1 MNIKDITVINF
12 GSVRFFKTTLNPQ
25 LSVIETKY
33 LSEIC
38 VAIEILLCNKTVSS
52 LPDEWVRS
60 DTEITAEICLKN
72 TTYRV
77 SAIADCSTP
86 HRLVLQV
93 QTSENENA
101 KQQYLSLLSH
111 CLEQD
116 VIEQFDGRDKSV
128 PLRLCWYH
136 NAEDYQPPGALAKN
150 SDSIA
155 TTKTFRSRL
164 AKYIK
169 AFKPELINNQKEYR
183 VGVNKDGKFDIYYPG
198 INADLC
204 LSETEEKLFLFIC
217 FLNIAEFWSDI
228 ESIRNLHHIE
238 KPLLIKNFIEYLD
251 ESVDIE
257 NLIKRTVMLGR
268 QVIIVTLPFQNE
280 VLNKWIGDTL

>member
-12 GSVRFFKTTLNPQ
+12 GSIRFFKTTLNPQ

-72 TTYRV
+72 TTYLV
-77 SAIADCSTP
+77 SAKADCSTP

-93 QTSENENA
+93 QTADNENA

-116 VIEQFDGRDKSV
+116 VIEQFDGRDKSI
-128 PLRLCWYH
+128 PLRLCWYR
-136 NAEDYQPPGALAKN
+136 NDEDYQPSGCLAQN
-150 SDSIA
+150 SNNIA
-155 TTKTFRSRL
+155 TTNTFRSRL

-169 AFKPELINNQKEYR
+169 AFEPELINNHKAYR
-183 VGVNKDGKFDIYYPG
+183 VGVNRNGKFDVYFPG

-204 LSETEEKLFLFIC
+204 LSETEEKLFLYLC

-228 ESIRNLHHIE
+228 EAIRNLHHIE
-238 KPLLIKNFIEYLD
+238 KPLLIKNFLEYLD

-257 NLIKRTVMLGR
+257 NLIRRTVMLGR
-268 QVIIVTLPFQNE
+268 QVIIITLPIQNE
-280 VLNKWIGDTL
+280 ILNKWIGDTL